1 MKTYLSDDRPQ
12 PESQIGSALESLAH
26 TIHERRDAG
35 EKSYTYRL
43 LMGDLDKLLK
53 KLVEEAHETT
63 LAAKDI
69 AALDAV
75 AAAKP
80 DAVDEKLRSAEVDHL
95 RYEAGDVVYHPMVL
109 LERCG
114 ISLDEFAAEM
124 NSRMTEDEISLR
136 QGVVLLKPEHINRGH
151 HEE

>member
-1 MKTYLSDDRPQ
+1 
-12 PESQIGSALESLAH
+12 
-26 TIHERRDAG
+26 
-35 EKSYTYRL
+35 
-43 LMGDLDKLLK
+43 MGDLDKLLK

-95 RYEAGDVVYHPMVL
+95 RYEAGDVVYHLMVL

-136 QGVVLLKPEHINRGH
+136 QGVVLLKPDTLIADTTKNRGQQWQNYL
-151 HEE
+151 ELTALEVSPILN

>member
-12 PESQIGSALESLAH
+12 PESQIGAALESLAH

-53 KLVEEAHETT
+53 KLVVEAQDTT

-69 AALDAV
+69 PALDAV

-95 RYEAGDVVYHPMVL
+95 RYEAGDVVYHLMVL

>member
-12 PESQIGSALESLAH
+12 PESQIGAALESLAH

-53 KLVEEAHETT
+53 KLVEEAYETT

-95 RYEAGDVVYHPMVL
+95 RYEAGDVVYHLMVL

>member
-12 PESQIGSALESLAH
+12 PESQIGAALESLAH

-69 AALDAV
+69 AGLDAV

-95 RYEAGDVVYHPMVL
+95 RYEAGDVVYHLMVL